1 MKAMIMDMCILS
13 HKTQCFLMFG
23 HVVGVG
29 EGKLRTITIPILY
42 YIYIYV
48 YIYIYIS
55 LILYSFYTTSTPLLY
70 YIYQL
75 NTTYIILYNSLHTT
89 GLAPVA
95 PISQMPMLGLE
106 AFFSPSQAWKENPW
120 DFIEITKKKFR
131 IAVLLQQSPA
141 WLRDLKCDM
150 IMMTQTIHRL
160 SSSAINRMGIL
171 QLTKPA
177 KPASHMQ
184 SRARGKASKQ
194 RKIPTKH
201 PSTAASS
208 SSNLSRKNTKSSQLE
223 TTVSWRVSH

>member
-1 MKAMIMDMCILS
+1 MSSASARANSVLLLYQFYTIYMCIYIIN
-13 HKTQCFLMFG
+13 
-23 HVVGVG
+23 
-29 EGKLRTITIPILY
+29 TILLLY
-42 YIYIYV
+42 Y
-48 YIYIYIS
+48 
-55 LILYSFYTTSTPLLY
+55 FYTTSILHLSVKYYLY
-70 YIYQL
+70 YSLQFF
-75 NTTYIILYNSLHTT
+75 TYDWPRSSCSDQPDAHAWP
-89 GLAPVA
+89 G
-95 PISQMPMLGLE
+95 G
-106 AFFSPSQAWKENPW
+106 FFSPSQAWKENPW

>member
-1 MKAMIMDMCILS
+1 
-13 HKTQCFLMFG
+13 MFG

-42 YIYIYV
+42 YINMCILYIY
-48 YIYIYIS
+48 
-55 LILYSFYTTSTPLLY
+55 LINTILLLY
-70 YIYQL
+70 YFYTASILHLSVKYYLYYSLQFF
-75 NTTYIILYNSLHTT
+75 TYDWFT

-106 AFFSPSQAWKENPW
+106 AESPSQAYWKENPW
-120 DFIEITKKKFR
+120 DFIEITKKNR

-141 WLRDLKCDM
+141 WLRDLKCHM